1 MTSAVITAESF
12 AGLKIVKQRADRI
25 PTINALI
32 YGESSVGKTTL
43 AGGAD
48 GVPEMRRVLFVD
60 IEKGDLSLRKTDYR
74 PDVVKVSKWQEIQ
87 RLHSALLA
95 DAGNPDARYKT
106 VVIDSLSEVQ
116 DLCIKD
122 IMANEPE
129 GEFTTPEWKHWN
141 QNQVR
146 MLRML
151 RMFRDLPMNVIF
163 TSLVK
168 EAKNE
173 KTGVVKL
180 LPDLPGKL
188 AGKVPAIFDNVFY
201 YYMKEVTIGEG
212 DKKKRVN
219 KRLLMTTMTPTIIA
233 KNRGS
238 DSLPQVIEV
247 PPVSE
252 AVTMKLIYEG
262 ILGGASK

>member
-1 MTSAVITAESF
+1 MSNVITAESF
-12 AGLKIVKQRADRI
+12 AGLKIVKPQLRI
-25 PTINALI
+25 PTINVLI

-48 GVPEMRRVLFVD
+48 AVPEMRKVLFVD
-60 IEKGDLSLRKTDYR
+60 IEKGDLALRKTPYR
-74 PDVVKVSKWQEIQ
+74 PDVVRISNWTQLMN
-87 RLHSALLA
+87 LHAALLA
-95 DAGNPDARYKT
+95 DVGNPDARYKT
-106 VVIDSLSEVQ
+106 VVIDSLNEAN
-116 DLCIKD
+116 DLCIKE
-122 IMANEPE
+122 IMASEPE

-151 RMFRDLPMNVIF
+151 RLFRDLPMNVIF

-168 EAKNE
+168 QQVNE
-173 KTGVVKL
+173 KSGATKL

-188 AGKVPAIFDNVFY
+188 AGKVPAIFDNVLY
-201 YYMKEVTIGEG
+201 YYMKEFIEDKGGE
-212 DKKKRVN
+212 KKKVN

-238 DSLPQVIEV
+238 DNLPQIIQV
-247 PPVSE
+247 PPTSE

-262 ILGGASK
+262 ILGGESK

>member
-1 MTSAVITAESF
+1 
-12 AGLKIVKQRADRI
+12 
-25 PTINALI
+25 
-32 YGESSVGKTTL
+32 VGKTTL

-60 IEKGDLSLRKTDYR
+60 IEKGDLALRKTPYR
-74 PDVVKVSKWQEIQ
+74 PDVVRITKWSQLQ
-87 RLHSALLA
+87 NVHTSLLA
-95 DAGNPDARYKT
+95 DISNPDARYKT

-116 DLCIKD
+116 DLCIKEV
-122 IMANEPE
+122 MANEPD
-129 GEFTTPEWKHWN
+129 GEFATPEWKHWN

-168 EAKNE
+168 EVTND
-173 KTGVVKL
+173 KTGKTRL

-201 YYMKEVTIGEG
+201 YYMKESIVEEGGE
-212 DKKKRVN
+212 KKKVNRRV
-219 KRLLMTTMTPTIIA
+219 LLTTMTPSIIA

-238 DSLPQVIEV
+238 DSLPQTIIV

-262 ILGGASK
+262 IIGGEKK